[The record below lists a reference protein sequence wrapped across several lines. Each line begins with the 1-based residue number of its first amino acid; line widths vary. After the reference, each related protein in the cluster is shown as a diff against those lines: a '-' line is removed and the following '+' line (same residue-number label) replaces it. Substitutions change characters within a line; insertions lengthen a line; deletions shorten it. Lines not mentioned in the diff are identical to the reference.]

1 MASVIPRERFTD
13 VPKRRFVANRIFS
26 ALCFLATLIGI
37 ILLVILLVEIFKNG
51 LKFLDFEFFNKMAN
65 SRPKKAGIQAA
76 LKGSL
81 WVMMLTAVIA
91 VPIGI
96 AAAIFLQEFTRRK
109 TRLTSFIEINIANLA
124 GVPSIVYGL
133 LGLTVFVRFLAL
145 DTSIIAAALTMTLL
159 ILPMLI
165 SVTQEALKAVPQSYR
180 EASYGMGATTWQTIR
195 LQVLPNAAGGIF
207 TGIILAV
214 SRAIGETAPLLVIGA
229 TAFINFT
236 PSSPAD
242 RYTVLPIQIYNW
254 IGLPQNEFK
263 QVAASAIIVLLALLL
278 FLNSLAIFLRYRAQ
292 RRLH

>member
-1 MASVIPRERFTD
+1 MASVIPRERFTE
-13 VPKRRFVANRIFS
+13 VPRRRFVANRIFA
-26 ALCFLATLIGI
+26 ALCFIATLIGI
-37 ILLVILLVEIFKNG
+37 VLLVILLVEIFKNG
-51 LKFLDFEFFNKMAN
+51 LKFLDFEFFSEMAN

-81 WVMMLTAVIA
+81 WVMLLTAVIA

-236 PSSPAD
+236 PSSPSD